1 MAEIFALE
9 SLPQKF
15 LKNSDRGCFLQKNKN
30 HGLCKLTEILSDKI
44 PKKKKGIFGADRKCG
59 WNFGRF
65 FTLRVLLKNLL
76 PRNPVFSINAHSH
89 TKRKSQGNAII
100 FSNPISECS
109 TGVQRVREGA
119 RGCENIKPFES
130 MIVCSLSL

>member
-44 PKKKKGIFGADRKCG
+44 PRKKKEIFGTNRKSRE
-59 WNFGRF
+59 NFGRF
-65 FTLRVLLKNLL
+65 FALKNLLKNLL
-76 PRNPVFSINAHSH
+76 LRNPVFSSNAYLH
-89 TKRKSQGNAII
+89 TKRKSQGKAII
-100 FSNPISECS
+100 FSNPTSECS
-109 TGVQRVREGA
+109 IGVQRVREGA
-119 RGCENIKPFES
+119 RTS
-130 MIVCSLSL
+130 SLLSQ

>member
-15 LKNSDRGCFLQKNKN
+15 LKNSDKGCFLQKNKN
-30 HGLCKLTEILSDKI
+30 HGLCKLTEILSGKI
-44 PKKKKGIFGADRKCG
+44 PKDKKGIFGADRKCG

-89 TKRKSQGNAII
+89 TKRKSQGNVII

-119 RGCENIKPFES
+119 RTS
-130 MIVCSLSL
+130 SLLSQ

>member
-30 HGLCKLTEILSDKI
+30 HGLCKLTEILSNKI
-44 PKKKKGIFGADRKCG
+44 PKKKKGFFRGRPKMWMQFREIFH
-59 WNFGRF
+59 FG
-65 FTLRVLLKNLL
+65 VLLKNLL

-119 RGCENIKPFES
+119 RTS
-130 MIVCSLSL
+130 SLLSQ